1 LLTGFVQDRVDRK
14 GDKEKAPAPPA
25 IEHATECR
33 RTSSQH
39 ANITADSM
47 GTPAQSPPSPSLST
61 ILRRPPFV
69 LALPPVQRISNCRTL
84 PRLLPRGHLNIDCK
98 DGTPFT
104 HAHHPTVLCPDPT
117 AYERSILLFDLVD
130 LVYSDLSHSRI

>member
-1 LLTGFVQDRVDRK
+1 MPPNADGQVRNMQISQLTLW
-14 GDKEKAPAPPA
+14 
-25 IEHATECR
+25 EH
-33 RTSSQH
+33 Q
-39 ANITADSM
+39 
-47 GTPAQSPPSPSLST
+47 LSH
-61 ILRRPPFV
+61 LRLHHYRQFSEDHH
-69 LALPPVQRISNCRTL
+69 LFSRYRQIQRISNCRTL